1 MEAGTSRIPPFLIPA
16 LAVGLL
22 AFATSPILIRYAG
35 AAPGTSVAMMR
46 TGMTALLLL
55 PLVLRRGL
63 PSLRSL
69 DGRSFVLLGLSGLF
83 LSLHFLVW
91 INSLYY
97 TSVASA
103 SVLVTMSPLFL
114 ALAST
119 YILKEHVSRV
129 TWIAIAA
136 GTLGVIIMTWSDASG
151 GGQGPNPLLGNA
163 LALLGAV
170 FYVVHILLGRVLRR
184 QLDWLDYVFPMY
196 TVCGVFTLIIGA
208 SQGGAVLG
216 YPAYIY
222 GLCFLMA
229 AGPQMLGHGSF
240 NLAVRYISPAW
251 IGLIHLL
258 EPVGAS
264 ILAVILFAEVPNAT
278 SMGGM
283 MLVLLSVAFA
293 IVHQSRKG

>member
-1 MEAGTSRIPPFLIPA
+1 MQAESSRIPPFLIPA

-46 TGMTALLLL
+46 TGMAALLLL

-196 TVCGVFTLIIGA
+196 TVCGVFTLVIGA
-208 SQGGAVLG
+208 TQGGAILG

>member
-1 MEAGTSRIPPFLIPA
+1 MQAESSRIPPFLIPA

-46 TGMTALLLL
+46 TGMAALLLL

-196 TVCGVFTLIIGA
+196 TVCGVFTLVIGA

>member
-1 MEAGTSRIPPFLIPA
+1 MQAEKSRIPPFLIPA

-46 TGMTALLLL
+46 TGMAALLLL

-129 TWIAIAA
+129 TWIAIVA

-196 TVCGVFTLIIGA
+196 TVCGVFTLVIGA
-208 SQGGAVLG
+208 TQGGAILG

>member
-1 MEAGTSRIPPFLIPA
+1 MQAGTSRIPPFLIPA

-46 TGMTALLLL
+46 TGMAALLLL

-170 FYVVHILLGRVLRR
+170 FYVVHILLGRVLRQ

-196 TVCGVFTLIIGA
+196 TVCGVFTLVIGA
-208 SQGGAVLG
+208 TQGGTVLG

-283 MLVLLSVAFA
+283 LLVLLSVAFA

>member
-1 MEAGTSRIPPFLIPA
+1 
-16 LAVGLL
+16 
-22 AFATSPILIRYAG
+22 
-35 AAPGTSVAMMR
+35 MMR
-46 TGMTALLLL
+46 TGMAALLLL

-196 TVCGVFTLIIGA
+196 TVCGVFTLVIGA

>member
-1 MEAGTSRIPPFLIPA
+1 MQAETSRIPPFLIPA

-46 TGMTALLLL
+46 TGMAALLLL

-196 TVCGVFTLIIGA
+196 TVCGVFTLVIGA
-208 SQGGAVLG
+208 TQGGAILG

>member
-1 MEAGTSRIPPFLIPA
+1 MQAESSRIPPFLIPA

-46 TGMTALLLL
+46 TGMAALLLL
-55 PLVLRRGL
+55 PLVLGRGL

-196 TVCGVFTLIIGA
+196 TVCGVFTLVIGA

>member
-46 TGMTALLLL
+46 TGMAALLLL

-196 TVCGVFTLIIGA
+196 TVCGVFTLVIGA

>member
-1 MEAGTSRIPPFLIPA
+1 MQAESSRIPPFLIPA

-46 TGMTALLLL
+46 TGMAALLLL

-63 PSLRSL
+63 PSLKSL

-196 TVCGVFTLIIGA
+196 TVCGVFTLVIGA
-208 SQGGAVLG
+208 TQGGAVLG

>member
-1 MEAGTSRIPPFLIPA
+1 MQAGTSRIPPFLIPA

-46 TGMTALLLL
+46 TAMAAMLLL

-63 PSLRSL
+63 PSLKLL
-69 DGRSFVLLGLSGLF
+69 DGRSYVLLALSGLF

-119 YILKEHVSRV
+119 HILKEHVSKV
-129 TWIAIAA
+129 TWLAIAL
-136 GTLGVIIMTWSDASG
+136 GTLGVILMTWSDASG
-151 GGQGPNPLLGNA
+151 GGQGPNPLLGNV

-196 TVCGVFTLIIGA
+196 AICGLFTLVIGA
-208 SQGGAVLG
+208 TQGGTVLE

-229 AGPQMLGHGSF
+229 AGPQLLGHGSF

-264 ILAVILFAEVPNAT
+264 LLAVILFAEVPNAT

-293 IVHQSRKG
+293 IVHQSRKA

>member
-1 MEAGTSRIPPFLIPA
+1 MQAESSRIPPFLIPA

-46 TGMTALLLL
+46 TGMAALLLL

-196 TVCGVFTLIIGA
+196 TVCGVFTLVIGA
-208 SQGGAVLG
+208 TQGGAVLG

>member
-1 MEAGTSRIPPFLIPA
+1 MQAETSRIPPFLIPA

-46 TGMTALLLL
+46 TGMAALLLL

-196 TVCGVFTLIIGA
+196 TVCGVFTLVIGA
-208 SQGGAVLG
+208 TQGGAVLG

>member
-1 MEAGTSRIPPFLIPA
+1 MEAESSRIPPFLIPA

-46 TGMTALLLL
+46 TGMAALLLL

-196 TVCGVFTLIIGA
+196 TVCGVFTLVIGA